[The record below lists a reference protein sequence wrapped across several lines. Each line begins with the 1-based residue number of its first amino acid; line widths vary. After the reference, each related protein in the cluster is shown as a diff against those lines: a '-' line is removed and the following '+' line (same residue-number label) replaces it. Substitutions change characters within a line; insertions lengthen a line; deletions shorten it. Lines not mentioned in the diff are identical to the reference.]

1 MRRLDHR
8 HGAGGGRRGWIT
20 RCLWHAGRGGGAS
33 LQPYGILVAA
43 CLASLIPFTLPL
55 TLQAQETNQPATNG
69 SQPAD
74 LARQASTEYLPQVSA
89 AVLRTKI
96 QQEQDPE
103 RRLELSRR
111 LVALLVAG
119 GRNEEAIAVCSAA
132 SPEDSVLLYWKA
144 LALASSGDALSARPI
159 LEGLLSRDSVIP
171 GVSHDQLLLSTARVL
186 RMSGHSDESAG
197 LLGQIPTDSPYAE
210 SAAIEKAAGLLAAG
224 KTPEVLEALKSP
236 ALSGKEAK
244 AAAAY
249 LSALSVWRSGDVGD
263 AAKLFE
269 SVPPATPWIASA
281 SVLGAAYCLSASG
294 KDAKA
299 MGILQRHLEVVDDA
313 PFIDQEFRLL
323 NQLSGQV
330 KTPSPSVLFSKWAQ
344 DRKHP
349 ERAKYAAFYEALRR
363 QREDARGGDPLLQ
376 SFVDSW
382 PDDALSDEARLFLA
396 LSALRQGKQAD
407 AVTLAADRSSA
418 TAFLRARY
426 AYVRGLAAAS
436 LGDQA
441 TAIAEFQKV
450 GKLDSRLGSQ
460 ALFNQAVLTASSAK
474 GKLDLS
480 EQAKEIAASDSGLP
494 AEEMRFQ
501 IALDLAR
508 RSDPAGAG
516 MLAGIVSSAKDPGIA
531 ARARLASAELSMKS
545 GEVTTS
551 ADDAAKVLRDNDG
564 EPERQEYL
572 AVFLKD
578 KGSKS
583 DTSAVIA
590 AARAFLAAHPDSKFV
605 PEVRL
610 KLAESL
616 LTKGDLQGAR
626 VQFENLASTQT
637 GTEFGRRALFLAAQ
651 SASRSMDP
659 ASIDDAL
666 LLLERVAANGPQDSL
681 TWQARL
687 QEGAIKNAQGLPK
700 DALAIYDK
708 ILSSQGPDAEIRAA
722 ALMAR
727 GDTLHRL
734 ADEDPSR
741 DREAVE
747 AWKTLSSDPSASL
760 RWRNQALCKQGMILQ
775 KLGDGDAALTAYYE
789 AFKNPRD
796 KENEQLWHDKAAFQA
811 ARLLED
817 RKQWND
823 AIALYRQ
830 IESEGGPRAEES
842 TARLSKLKLDN
853 FLWEN

>member
-1 MRRLDHR
+1 M
-8 HGAGGGRRGWIT
+8 
-20 RCLWHAGRGGGAS
+20 
-33 LQPYGILVAA
+33 
-43 CLASLIPFTLPL
+43 
-55 TLQAQETNQPATNG
+55 
-69 SQPAD
+69 
-74 LARQASTEYLPQVSA
+74 
-89 AVLRTKI
+89 LRTKI

-119 GRNEEAIAVCSAA
+119 GRNEEAIAVCSA
-132 SPEDSVLLYWKA
+132 SFPDDPVLLYLKA
-144 LALASSGDALSARPI
+144 LALAGSGDALSARPI
-159 LEGLLSRDSVIP
+159 LDGLLSRDSEIP
-171 GVSHDQLLLSTARVL
+171 GVGHDQLLLSAARVL

-197 LLGQIPTDSPYAE
+197 LLGQISPDSPYAE
-210 SAAIEKAAGLLAAG
+210 GAALEKAAGLLAAG
-224 KTPEVLEALKSP
+224 KTPEALEALKSP
-236 ALSGKEAK
+236 VLSGKEAK
-244 AAAAY
+244 AAADY
-249 LSALSVWRSGDVGD
+249 LSALAVWRSGDAGA

-269 SVPPATPWIASA
+269 AVPPATPWIASA
-281 SVLGAAYCLSASG
+281 SALGAAYCLSASG

-299 MGILQRHLEVVDDA
+299 IGILQRHLESVDDA

-323 NQLSGQV
+323 YQLADRAKIS
-330 KTPSPSVLFSKWAQ
+330 SPSIIFSKWSQ
-344 DRKHP
+344 DRKRP
-349 ERAKYAAFYEALRR
+349 ERARYAAFFEALRR
-363 QREDARGGDPLLQ
+363 QREDPRGGNPLLQ
-376 SFVDSW
+376 SFIDSW
-382 PDDALSDEARLFLA
+382 PDDALSDEARLLLA
-396 LSALRQGKQAD
+396 LSALRQGKPAD
-407 AVTLAADRSSA
+407 AVVLAADRPSV

-436 LGDQA
+436 RGDRA

-450 GKLDSRLGSQ
+450 EKLDRRLGSQ

-480 EQAKEIAASDSGLP
+480 EQAREIAASESGP
-494 AEEMRFQ
+494 PSEEMRFQ

-508 RSDPAGAG
+508 RGDPAGAG
-516 MLAGIVSSAKDPGIA
+516 MLVGMVSSARDPGIA

-545 GEVTTS
+545 GGGVTS
-551 ADDAAKVLRDNDG
+551 ADDAAKVLRDNAG

-583 DTSAVIA
+583 DASAVIA
-590 AARAFLAAHPDSKFV
+590 AARTFLTSHPDSKFL

-616 LTKGDLQGAR
+616 LASGDLQGAR
-626 VQFENLASTQT
+626 IQFENLASAQT

-651 SASRSMDP
+651 AASRSMDP

-666 LLLERVAANGPQDSL
+666 LLLERVAANDSQDSL

-700 DALAIYDK
+700 DALAIYEK
-708 ILSSQGPDAEIRAA
+708 ILSSQGPDPEIRAA

-727 GDTLHRL
+727 GDTLHHL
-734 ADEDPSR
+734 ADEDPSK
-741 DREAVE
+741 DREAVD
-747 AWKTLSSDPSASL
+747 AWKTLSSDPSAAL

-775 KLGDGDAALTAYYE
+775 KLGDGDAALAAYYE

-796 KENEQLWHDKAAFQA
+796 KESEQLWHDKAAFEA
-811 ARLLED
+811 ARLLEG

-823 AIALYRQ
+823 ASVLYNQ
-830 IESEGGPRAEES
+830 LAGENGPRSEEAK
-842 TARLSKLKLDN
+842 ARLSKLKLDN